1 MSCPKCGSW
10 AVKADRSLGGRMVCG
25 RCGEPLGAKVIPP
38 RRPRRRLRWNPSARG
53 PGVWWLALMA
63 LLTLSALLAALQIA
77 EEQQRFLPQERR
89 RLEPR
94 QRFF

>member
-25 RCGEPLGAKVIPP
+25 RCGEPLGAKVIPL
-38 RRPRRRLRWNPSARG
+38 RRSRRRQRWSPSGQG
-53 PGVWWLALMA
+53 PGIWWLTLLALVG
-63 LLTLSALLAALQIA
+63 LSGALAALQIA
-77 EEQQRFLPQERR
+77 EENQRSLPQERR
-89 RLEPR
+89 RAEPR